1 MQLSVRRP
9 VDLSLTL
16 QSLLHQ
22 HQSQLNRNVIF
33 PSTGQV

>member
-22 HQSQLNRNVIF
+22 HQSQLNRSVIF